1 MTSRLI
7 LSTLAVALAG
17 LSVAAL
23 AGPAGAPHA
32 AACVAALK
40 AQEAELADSV
50 KAGEPR
56 EPVLLKVVR
65 SGIAIIGT
73 QYLAGLSEGE
83 ARELLKAAER
93 DFSALAP
100 AAAEARQA
108 ACLEEGEALF
118 AHASPLERTLIT
130 SAAQRR
136 VRRLIAA
143 T

>member
-1 MTSRLI
+1 MTPRTL
-7 LSTLAVALAG
+7 LSAATLALA
-17 LSVAAL
+17 SVSSSAAVN
-23 AGPAGAPHA
+23 PATASHA

-40 AQEAELADSV
+40 AQESDLADSV

-73 QYLAGLSEGE
+73 QYLAGVPEVE

-93 DFSALAP
+93 DFQALP
-100 AAAEARQA
+100 PVAAQERQA
-108 ACLEEGEALF
+108 ACLDEGEALF
-118 AHASPLERTLIT
+118 AHASSIERSLIT

-136 VRRLIAA
+136 IRRLTAP